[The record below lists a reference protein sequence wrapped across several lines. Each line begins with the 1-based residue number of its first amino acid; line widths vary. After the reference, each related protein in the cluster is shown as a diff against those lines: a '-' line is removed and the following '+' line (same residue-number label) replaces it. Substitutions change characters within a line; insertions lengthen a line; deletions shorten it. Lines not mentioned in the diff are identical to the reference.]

1 MKEYP
6 GLNRKVEEYQN
17 ILQNTQNYRQAWKD
31 GLKDF
36 IVEEIQKIKL
46 VTGLPGK
53 IQTTRK
59 VGNAEAIIFTMG
71 KSASG
76 LFVVVDEDTNTP
88 IVKDFGSL
96 VYQQLFNGKIQV
108 FILLPHIEGFGQPQ
122 PPRLIAIYRPE
133 EIKSPY
139 LERHLEEFIRVLTE
153 WEDFDDDNP
162 TAPIGFHTNNLQ
174 LPNQKGK

>member
-6 GLNRKVEEYQN
+6 GLKRKVEEYQN

-36 IVEEIQKIKL
+36 IVKEIQKLKL
-46 VTGLPGK
+46 ATGLQGK
-53 IQTTRK
+53 IQTKRK
-59 VGNAEAIIFTMG
+59 VGNAEAVIFTMG

-153 WEDFDDDNP
+153 WEDFDDDDP